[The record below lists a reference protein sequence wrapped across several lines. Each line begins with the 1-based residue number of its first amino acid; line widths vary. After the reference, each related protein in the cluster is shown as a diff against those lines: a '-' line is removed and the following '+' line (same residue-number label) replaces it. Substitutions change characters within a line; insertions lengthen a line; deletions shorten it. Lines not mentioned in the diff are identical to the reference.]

1 MTDEPPSPSPL
12 PYTDTKPHGHADF
25 YFATNATFRFIINH
39 LGYEKLKQYWT
50 DIGTS
55 YYKPVSENWKLGG
68 LSAVADY
75 WRAFFAAEPGAD
87 VEIIAGTGEVK
98 LEVRTCPIIKHLRD
112 HGREIVPC
120 FCQHCYFVSEAM
132 AVPAGMPVRITGGNG
147 SCTQRSVLQM
157 GNEPPQQ
164 LSDIREATA

>member
-1 MTDEPPSPSPL
+1 MTDEPPPPCPL

-39 LGYEKLKQYWT
+39 LGYEKLKQYWA

-55 YYKPVSENWKLGG
+55 YYKPVSDNWKRGG

-75 WRAFFAAEPGAD
+75 WRAFFTAEPGAD
-87 VEIIAGTGEVK
+87 VEVTTPGDEVQ

-112 HGREIVPC
+112 NGREIVPC

-132 AVPAGMPVRITGGNG
+132 SAPAGMTVRIAGGNG
-147 SCTQRSVLQM
+147 SCTQRFVLQT
-157 GNEPPQQ
+157 GNEPAQR
-164 LSDIREATA
+164 LADIKEATK